1 MFQCITACLNLD
13 EFLIA
18 PHFQAAAA
26 EAAAADARRKA
37 EEEKSKVQTPVS

>member
-1 MFQCITACLNLD
+1 MAYLNLD

-18 PHFQAAAA
+18 PHIQAAAA

-37 EEEKSKVQTPVS
+37 EEERTKVRTLVS